1 MDSGEEKEEKDEE
14 LNEELMKEAEKMN
27 ILNSIDINIDVKAKE
42 KEIKKKLEILMD
54 VKLREMET
62 SAKFHLKKFLDEE
75 ANKYD
80 KRQSSKNLI
89 DDTNKIEYLDKRL
102 SAVEI
107 DLNRV
112 FNNYSFISEINTT
125 KMKKYEGYLEMEAKM
140 EDIKRRM
147 KIILLKIYE
156 LDDY

>member
-27 ILNSIDINIDVKAKE
+27 ILNSIDRNIDVKAKE

-54 VKLREMET
+54 VKLREMENST
-62 SAKFHLKKFLDEE
+62 IFHLKNFLDVKTD
-75 ANKYD
+75 KYD

-89 DDTNKIEYLDKRL
+89 DNTNKIEYLDKRL
-102 SAVEI
+102 SVVEI

-112 FNNYSFISEINTT
+112 FNNYTFISDMNTT
-125 KMKKYEGYLEMEAKM
+125 KIKNMKAA
-140 EDIKRRM
+140 
-147 KIILLKIYE
+147 
-156 LDDY
+156 